1 VSAALDGTPVTK
13 RETVERFI
21 LKEIADGRYKPG
33 DLVATG
39 AELARRLGVSLTTAG
54 NALRHLK
61 DLGVLHGGLGSAGTR
76 VAVSGQNPPPTVTE
90 RAVRVAAVIR
100 RQIEDGTYPSGTLLP
115 SNRALAR
122 AYRVPGHV
130 VVEVIKIL
138 VDEEL
143 VETRASIGKLVRDP
157 GGNAGPPRLLSKSD
171 QLVTSIRD
179 DILNGALIPGEPLP
193 SNAKLAH
200 RYGLGQTTVAKS
212 VPKLLA
218 EGLIVKA
225 PSMSG
230 RFLIRQ
236 TRRNGPAES

>member
-1 VSAALDGTPVTK
+1 MLPPVHK
-13 RETVERFI
+13 RETVEQFI
-21 LKEIADGRYKPG
+21 LKEIADGRYEPG

-39 AELARRLGVSLTTAG
+39 AELARRLGVSLSTAG
-54 NALRHLK
+54 NALRRLK
-61 DLGVLHGGLGSAGTR
+61 EHGVLHGALGSAGTR
-76 VAVSGQNPPPTVTE
+76 VAVPGQNPPRTTAE
-90 RAVRVAAVIR
+90 RATHLAAVIR

-115 SNRALAR
+115 SNRVLAR
-122 AYRVPGHV
+122 AHRVPGHV
-130 VVEVIKIL
+130 VVQVIKIL

-157 GGNAGPPRLLSKSD
+157 RERPGSRRLLSKSD
-171 QLVTSIRD
+171 QLVKSIRD

-193 SNAKLAH
+193 SSIKLAH
-200 RYGLGQTTVAKS
+200 RYGMGQTTVVKS

-218 EGLIVKA
+218 EGLIVKV

-236 TRRNGPAES
+236 TRRKGPGES